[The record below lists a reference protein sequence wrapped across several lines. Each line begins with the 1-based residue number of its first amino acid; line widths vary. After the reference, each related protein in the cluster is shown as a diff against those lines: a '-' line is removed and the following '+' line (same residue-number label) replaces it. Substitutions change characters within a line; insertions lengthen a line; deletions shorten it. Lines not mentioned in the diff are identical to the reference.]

1 MTMKNENP
9 GSEKS
14 TSEGVSSS
22 QHRDR
27 QTISPAERWLLIT
40 EKAYQLIQR
49 RGFVGGDPFEDW
61 LIAEQEVDAIYDE
74 DARYS
79 FVRADAEKLAEQIK
93 HAFGG
98 FGLGH
103 LSLDA
108 ILEKHRESLKILAEQ
123 NRRLIDNTSELAI
136 QQTELFREAVNE
148 ALETLKLFSQG
159 KVGMEG
165 FEKQAELSTRAMEN
179 VLSYFKDLTQTV
191 TDISS
196 PSDKEKAENSLK
208 YRAN

>member
-14 TSEGVSSS
+14 TLEGVSNS
-22 QHRDR
+22 QHIDR

-61 LIAEQEVDAIYDE
+61 LNAEREVDAIYDE

-103 LSLDA
+103 LSFEA

>member
-103 LSLDA
+103 LSFEA